1 MTNNQSTA
9 EAETKAFFALDRKV
23 LYWGAF
29 IVVANVVVLLVAVGF
44 LMNKGMSNWIFPLI
58 PFNLFIYISILVKS
72 PEGRGC
78 LRNIGLGYGTGKL
91 EPKNQV
97 TASIILTVLCVLFAL
112 IKYL

>member
-9 EAETKAFFALDRKV
+9 EAESKAFFALDRKV

-29 IVVANVVVLLVAVGF
+29 IVIANVAVLLVAIGF
-44 LMNKGMSNWIFPLI
+44 LMNKGMSNWIVPLL
-58 PFNLFIYISILVKS
+58 PFNLFLYLSILVKS

-78 LRNIGLGYGTGKL
+78 LRNIGLGHDTWKL

-97 TASIILTVLCVLFAL
+97 TASIILTVLGVLFAL